1 LFVFFL
7 LNLVLTFSGCC
18 VRIQKKTTGK
28 ASVSKQYLLGCL
40 FVFFCEP
47 CHHRAA
53 TLGAVWLLRLVQVF
67 EEVADDVR
75 GFFFVFGFRLYQI
88 GDELKY

>member
-1 LFVFFL
+1 MFVFFS
-7 LNLVLTFSGCC
+7 NRAEG
-18 VRIQKKTTGK
+18 GDPMK
-28 ASVSKQYLLGCL
+28 AQFAS
-40 FVFFCEP
+40 FVF
-47 CHHRAA
+47 
-53 TLGAVWLLRLVQVF
+53 GLRLVQVF